1 MTTPEPLKPEYATTL
16 LAFATKMQGL
26 GITAKFHRVVEGPI
40 ITGFYFT
47 PSDSTPISKLLKHAE
62 DFALAAKVESVTITR
77 IMGDIVIFVPNKQ
90 RQTIHFYDSAWFS
103 YTHRQEYEIPIS
115 LGVDFLGNKSIIDLV
130 DQPHILLAGQTGSGK
145 SVFLA
150 NIIATLALAKTYDE
164 LLFSF
169 IDTKRLDLPLFGELP
184 QVLDIAKDA
193 KEARELLKQLLAE
206 CRTRYKQLEM
216 KRVRSVKEWNL
227 KNPDNK
233 YHYRVLVIDELADLL
248 LQDNTELGQYSK
260 KDRELLDI
268 KSVAESITEIV
279 QISRAAGIHVI
290 AGTQRP
296 SHKVLSGEIK
306 NNFPCRIGMK
316 MPTRFDSETILG
328 EPGAETLLGKGDM
341 LIKQDG
347 SDVLK
352 RYHGPFVN
360 LTDVENVVHN
370 LEDVKASMGMMRLS

>member
-1 MTTPEPLKPEYATTL
+1 MTIPEPLKPEYAQTL

-115 LGVDFLGNKSIIDLV
+115 LGVDFLGVKSIIDLV

-150 NIIATLALAKTYDE
+150 NIIATLALCKDVSQLE
-164 LLFSF
+164 FSF
-169 IDTKRLDLPLFGELP
+169 IDTKRLDLPLFKGLP
-184 QVLDIAKDA
+184 QVMDIAKTIE
-193 KEARELLKQLLAE
+193 EAHATFKSILGITRV
-206 CRTRYKQLEM
+206 RYKQLELAG
-216 KRVRSVKEWNL
+216 VRSIKEWN
-227 KNPDNK
+227 KKFPDNPYQ
-233 YHYRVLVIDELADLL
+233 YHVIVIDELADLL
-248 LQDNTELGQYSK
+248 TLDDDFIGKYSK
-260 KDRELLDI
+260 KERELLDL
-268 KSVAESITEIV
+268 KSISESLRQLV

-296 SHKVLSGEIK
+296 SAKILSGDIK

-347 SDVLK
+347 SDMLK

-360 LTDVENVVHN
+360 LTEIENIVHN
-370 LEDVKASMGMMRLS
+370 LEDVKASMEMMRLQ